1 MKNEKVKEREKQM
14 GVQEAK
20 ELSWR
25 NKLYKLATFSPVSIF
40 AVTLLQRER
49 EGVLGFAEN

>member
-25 NKLYKLATFSPVSIF
+25 NKLYTLATFSPVSIF
-40 AVTLLQRER
+40 AVSLLQRER